1 LEAASSIDL
10 CENEQDEMNQMI
22 ENSDRGITL
31 NKGLAWTVAS
41 ALVCAGLWVGT
52 EVATL
57 RTEARNLTQVI
68 NAMRLDLNASDAE
81 ASALANRVRA
91 NETGLARQDERFS
104 LILSSLNKIDGRL
117 ERLEYKKE
125 P

>member
-68 NAMRLDLNASDAE
+68 NAMRLDLTASDAE

>member
-1 LEAASSIDL
+1 
-10 CENEQDEMNQMI
+10 MNQMI